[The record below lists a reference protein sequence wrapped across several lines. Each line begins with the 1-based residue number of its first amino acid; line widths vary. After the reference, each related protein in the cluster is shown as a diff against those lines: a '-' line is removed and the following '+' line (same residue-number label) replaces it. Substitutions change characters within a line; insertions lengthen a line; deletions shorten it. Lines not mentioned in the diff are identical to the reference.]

1 MNAADVLDH
10 PQAEAAHELVDIAEI
25 KDGKP
30 LVNLSLTQHGLAQL
44 RTHLQGRTYDLR
56 TVAGDKAARSDR
68 MLCVTLRAS
77 VEKRR
82 RVLKAP
88 ALEFGRQIDAEAA
101 RIVGEVEALE
111 APIDAQIKVDED
123 RREAERKA
131 RAEAEALR
139 LSGLCDVADAVMA
152 KWVARCTAEGMTSE
166 RVAGGL
172 IAFAG
177 VPMPIELSEV
187 QEHWDA
193 AHWDAMH
200 KMTAIRDD
208 LARQED
214 AARAVAQRLEFERVA
229 AEQRAEAD
237 RLDALRLAQEAAQRA
252 EAERHD
258 KRAAKMHALADAIQ
272 AERDK
277 LAAEK
282 AAAAAA
288 AAPEPEA
295 PAPTAPTA
303 PAAEPQE
310 QASLYPL
317 EPQSPPPSP
326 IQRLL
331 DLIAAHRATGK
342 KNPGAAWWPEL
353 YAAADAVD
361 LNQNEGENKCS

>member
-30 LVNLSLTQHGLAQL
+30 LVNLSLTEHGLAQL

-88 ALEFGRQIDAEAA
+88 ALDFGRQIDAEAA
-101 RIVGEVEALE
+101 RIVGEVEKLE

-139 LSGLCDVADAVMA
+139 LSGLCDVADDVMA

-177 VPMPIELSEV
+177 VLMPTELSEV
-187 QEHWDA
+187 REHWDA

-200 KMTAIRDD
+200 KMTSIRDD
-208 LARQED
+208 LARNEE

-237 RLDALRLAQEAAQRA
+237 RLDAQQSEMQAQ
-252 EAERHD
+252 
-258 KRAAKMHALADAIQ
+258 ADAIQ

-277 LAAEK
+277 LAAEQ

-295 PAPTAPTA
+295 PAPTAP
-303 PAAEPQE
+303 AAEPQE
-310 QASLYPL
+310 QASLDPL

-326 IQRLL
+326 LQRLL
-331 DLIAAHRATGK
+331 GLIAAHRATGK
-342 KNPGAAWWPEL
+342 KNPGAAWWPEI
-353 YAAADAVD
+353 YAAADAAQ
-361 LNQNEGENKCS
+361 NQTTQD